1 MHMSSRRQEPVYSSP
16 SRPQLYFPVFLLSLA
31 PVGGNRLQWPHC
43 SLSTA
48 AHSQTH
54 SWRLS
59 PPAPTALPFF
69 LSHSFSF
76 SLVVWLWLI
85 LSLCPLPHLFSLKQ
99 FTCKISTH
107 TVTLPLCALFS
118 SFRLPGNTELS
129 NCVFIGLSWIRVP
142 GCVAKCKWAQIL
154 VYLTSYGH
162 RNMILFDMTHTDGLS
177 DHINRLSFIWL
188 WPCIWYKLTF
198 TLLSELNMLPCGDHG
213 NHQCHA
219 CTHCFIKPHDVP
231 FMWLFKVLVGYLFS
245 TKHQM
250 RSLAE
255 CLSWSLLY
263 KLMRS

>member
-1 MHMSSRRQEPVYSSP
+1 MTYYSPFLQSVPVRWILQPCVCLPHQVSADLWQDGDWGYLSDSLVLSISMHMSSRRQDPVYSSP

-69 LSHSFSF
+69 LSHSFSL
-76 SLVVWLWLI
+76 SLVVWRWLI

-107 TVTLPLCALFS
+107 TVTLPLCAWFS

-142 GCVAKCKWAQIL
+142 GCMAKCK
-154 VYLTSYGH
+154 
-162 RNMILFDMTHTDGLS
+162 
-177 DHINRLSFIWL
+177 
-188 WPCIWYKLTF
+188 
-198 TLLSELNMLPCGDHG
+198 
-213 NHQCHA
+213 
-219 CTHCFIKPHDVP
+219 
-231 FMWLFKVLVGYLFS
+231 
-245 TKHQM
+245 
-250 RSLAE
+250 
-255 CLSWSLLY
+255 
-263 KLMRS
+263 